1 MTNALTVTTSRA
13 NEIYAKI
20 DNPMSAIVEMGKL
33 FHQSQ
38 IMGIS
43 TAGDGAVLAL
53 TCMCEGITPLE
64 FARTYHIIKGKPSM
78 RSDAMAAKFQAA
90 GGKILWKN
98 IGDDAKEARAVFEF
112 EGQSLEMVYTIEDAK
127 KAKGKNAQGKEVV
140 DTPDG
145 NWMKDRGSM
154 LRARLITKSVRILA
168 PGIIAGVYIA
178 DEIED
183 LGGDTAEPAKVT
195 AEARK
200 KRVKELD
207 EAAATTT
214 VIVDSEGTGSKADV
228 TSGTVKAD
236 DVIIDVVAETKTQPV
251 VETPPFETSDIVNP
265 EQLRTLAGSG
275 VAAGYTVQ
283 EINQA
288 AISLYGAE
296 SVKKITTAQA
306 SELANRFK
314 LLTEA
319 IALGLKSPSQSDKSS
334 NMRRDELLQII
345 CKAVEVEHAWM
356 SPDVRI
362 NNLINALRAR
372 LGVT

>member
-20 DNPMSAIVEMGKL
+20 DNPMQAITEMGKL

-78 RSDAMAAKFQAA
+78 RADSMAAKFQAA
-90 GGKILWKN
+90 GGKIKWIN
-98 IGDDAKEARAVFEF
+98 IGDDGKEARATFEF
-112 EGQSLEMVYTIEDAK
+112 EGQSLEMVYSIEDAK
-127 KAKGKNAQGKEVV
+127 KAKGKDVKGKEAI
-140 DTPDG
+140 DNPDG

-183 LGGDTAEPAKVT
+183 LGEQDPKAAAKET

-200 KRVKELD
+200 KRIKELD
-207 EAAATTT
+207 EAAAVVTTDPVASIQST
-214 VIVDSEGTGSKADV
+214 LKVE
-228 TSGTVKAD
+228 D
-236 DVIIDVVAETKTQPV
+236 DVIDVEPEAKTEPV
-251 VETPPFETSDIVNP
+251 VESPPFETGDIVSP
-265 EQLRTLAGSG
+265 DQLRTLAASG
-275 VAAGYTVQ
+275 TAAGYTIL

-288 AISLYGAE
+288 AIGLYGAE

-306 SELANRFK
+306 SELTARFK

-319 IALGLKSPSQSDKSS
+319 ITLGQKYPSAADKSK
-334 NMRRDELLQII
+334 NMDRAETLQLL
-345 CKAVEVEHAWM
+345 CTKCEVDQGWKV
-356 SPDVRI
+356 PDTRI
-362 NNLINALRAR
+362 QNLINAIRKH

>member
-20 DNPMSAIVEMGKL
+20 DNPMAAIVEMGKL

-78 RSDAMAAKFQAA
+78 RSDSMAAKFQAA
-90 GGKILWKN
+90 GGKIKWIN
-98 IGDDAKEARAVFEF
+98 IGDDGKEARATFEF
-112 EGQSLEMVYTIEDAK
+112 EGQSLEMVYTIDDAK
-127 KAKGKNAQGKEVV
+127 KAKGKDDKGKEMI
-140 DTPDG
+140 DKPDG

-154 LRARLITKSVRILA
+154 LRARLVTKSVRILA

-183 LGGDTAEPAKVT
+183 LGGDTAEPAKVA

-207 EAAATTT
+207 EAALTIT
-214 VIVDSEGTGSKADV
+214 VVTDPDGTGSKDV
-228 TSGTVKAD
+228 TSGTVKSE
-236 DVIIDVVAETKTQPV
+236 DVIIDVVAEPKAV
-251 VETPPFETSDIVNP
+251 VESPPFETGDVVSP
-265 EQLRTLAGSG
+265 EQLRTLAASG
-275 VAAGYTVQ
+275 TAAGYTIQ

-288 AISLYGAE
+288 AISLYAAE

-306 SELANRFK
+306 FELTARFK

-319 IALGLKSPSQSDKSS
+319 VTLGMKYPSASDKSK
-334 NMRRDELLQII
+334 NMERAETIQLL
-345 CKAVEVEHAWM
+345 CTKCEVDQGWKV
-356 SPDVRI
+356 PDARI
-362 NNLINALRAR
+362 TNLINAIRKH

>member
-20 DNPMSAIVEMGKL
+20 DNPMAAIVEMGKL

-38 IMGIS
+38 IMGVS
-43 TAGDGAVLAL
+43 TQGDGAVLAL

-78 RSDAMAAKFQAA
+78 RADAMAAKFQQA

-98 IGDDAKEARAVFEF
+98 IGDDGLEARAVFEF

-127 KAKGKNAQGKEVV
+127 KAKGKDGNTKNEMI
-140 DTPDG
+140 DKPDG

-154 LRARLITKSVRILA
+154 LRARLITKAVRILA

-183 LGGDTAEPAKVT
+183 LGDNADPAK
-195 AEARK
+195 ASADARK

-207 EAAATTT
+207 EAAATAT
-214 VIVDSEGTGSKADV
+214 VITDPQETGSKSDV
-228 TSGTVKAD
+228 TTGTIKSE
-236 DVIIDVVAETKTQPV
+236 DVIINVVAEPKTDKVAESP
-251 VETPPFETSDIVNP
+251 TFETGDIATA

-275 VAAGYTVQ
+275 TAAGYTIL

-288 AISLYGAE
+288 AIALYGVE

-306 SELANRFK
+306 AELSARYK

-319 IALGLKSPSQSDKSS
+319 ISLGQKYPSAADKSK
-334 NMRRDELLQII
+334 NMERAETLQLL
-345 CKAVEVEHAWM
+345 CTKCEVDQAWKV
-356 SPDVRI
+356 PDARI
-362 NNLINALRAR
+362 TNLINAIRKH
-372 LGVT
+372 LGAT